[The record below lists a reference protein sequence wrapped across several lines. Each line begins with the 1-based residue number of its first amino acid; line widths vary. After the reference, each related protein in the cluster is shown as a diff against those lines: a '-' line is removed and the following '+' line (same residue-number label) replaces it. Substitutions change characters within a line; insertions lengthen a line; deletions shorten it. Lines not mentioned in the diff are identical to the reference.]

1 MIDYEIC
8 VLCSAYST
16 TTTQLINGIKPGK
29 QISYDDVAFQIY
41 VAHANESCWD
51 LCKRLHIT
59 QEKLVEYNKENP
71 TTYNGGEK
79 VIVYR

>member
-1 MIDYEIC
+1 DYEIC
-8 VLCSAYST
+8 VSCNSYSN
-16 TTTQLINGIKPGK
+16 TQTELISNVKLGK
-29 QISYDDVAFQIY
+29 QISYDDIAFQIY

-59 QEKLVEYNKENP
+59 QEKLMQYNKENP

-79 VIVYR
+79 IIVYR